1 MALLAGW
8 LVLCFVLASAF
19 ASRPVWLVSAAI
31 VIRILL
37 PFYASNAWMVGLHMA
52 GYLVA
57 ATAIMQLVL
66 YRPRVIRVLLNSKTE
81 LALFLVLVVLM
92 LVNSVS
98 AYSSIMNVLMNL
110 AIIYL
115 TPFTLY
121 LLLKMEIHRLGLR
134 AIQVISVPFHLTML
148 YELWLAIRQKETGEL
163 LVYTQYSVETLWFQD
178 SSEVGRSYGTL
189 ESGLELATLSIFA
202 VGMTYWVKN
211 GLLRTSLIIAY
222 LYLGLLANGR
232 AAMAISIVVALA
244 VILLARSSY
253 FSKAASIIVALLGAG
268 LLYSSEVGQELIS
281 KINDDGG
288 SNQKRFD
295 ALTWFSQNYES
306 FIFTGYPGNRDL
318 RGSGQLSSSLE
329 NAYLMAGLDY
339 GLIFSGILL
348 SLQFYIV
355 VRNLRNRSAYVMGLA
370 AAGVV
375 VVNMT
380 NSGFI
385 SNSISAYLI
394 WIALGLCSVGTW
406 ITPNGYLSSARSP
419 RSTAG
424 A

>member
-1 MALLAGW
+1 
-8 LVLCFVLASAF
+8 
-19 ASRPVWLVSAAI
+19 
-31 VIRILL
+31 
-37 PFYASNAWMVGLHMA
+37 
-52 GYLVA
+52 
-57 ATAIMQLVL
+57 
-66 YRPRVIRVLLNSKTE
+66 
-81 LALFLVLVVLM
+81 
-92 LVNSVS
+92 
-98 AYSSIMNVLMNL
+98 
-110 AIIYL
+110 
-115 TPFTLY
+115 
-121 LLLKMEIHRLGLR
+121 
-134 AIQVISVPFHLTML
+134 
-148 YELWLAIRQKETGEL
+148 
-163 LVYTQYSVETLWFQD
+163 
-178 SSEVGRSYGTL
+178 
-189 ESGLELATLSIFA
+189 
-202 VGMTYWVKN
+202 MTYWVKN
-211 GLLRTSLIIAY
+211 GLLRTSLIVAY

-419 RSTAG
+419 RTTAG

>member
-31 VIRILL
+31 VIRILV

-66 YRPRVIRVLLNSKTE
+66 YRPRVIRVLLNSKAE

-419 RSTAG
+419 RTTAG